1 MKQKTVRVFL
11 VAILLSFSL
20 TAFVSNNT
28 NGVYAQALTTEQ
40 QELLDQSMEEA
51 QILQEQAMREAQE
64 KAEEERV
71 KDNFALIA
79 EGFKRIW
86 GEVKEEFEDEF
97 EEAFENMPI
106 MADPEL
112 DISPSLGGLLG
123 GALLTTSAVM
133 FFVIF
138 IILIALGGLILNI
151 IMLIDCSNREFNDKS
166 LWMAV
171 LIAGMLM
178 GWGIIPGVLYYF
190 LVKKK
195 LGPIVK
201 KEESK

>member
-20 TAFVSNNT
+20 TVFVSNNT
-28 NGVYAQALTTEQ
+28 NGVYAQALTPEQ

-64 KAEEERV
+64 KAEEEMDEMQKSIEESR
-71 KDNFALIA
+71 
-79 EGFKRIW
+79 
-86 GEVKEEFEDEF
+86 EEFEDEF
-97 EEAFENMPI
+97 EDAFENMPI

-151 IMLIDCSNREFNDKS
+151 IMLIDCSNREFKDKS

-195 LGPIVK
+195 LGPIEK